1 MMASLPAIFLID
13 DDESVTESLSWMLES
28 VKLNPITYND
38 PREFLEEFAS
48 YEGAACI
55 VLDMRMAGMGGVEVL
70 QQILSLRK
78 DVPVTLLS
86 AHGDVP
92 IAVRSMKLG
101 AFDFLQKPCDPQTFL
116 DAINL
121 MIRHSEEL
129 HEIEKEKR
137 KKDDVLSKLSPRE
150 IEVFNYIVQGLS
162 SKEIAIEL
170 DISPKTIDIHRAN
183 ILKKVDVANYRD
195 LIQKFT

>member
-1 MMASLPAIFLID
+1 MTCGLPAIFLVD
-13 DDESVTESLSWMLES
+13 DDDSVTTSLSWMLES
-28 VKLNPITYND
+28 VKLAPIVFND
-38 PREFLEEFAS
+38 PRQFLDEFLRF
-48 YEGAACI
+48 EGPACI

-70 QQILSLRK
+70 ERVLEHRK

-116 DAINL
+116 DTVNL
-121 MIRHSEEL
+121 MIRQAEEL
-129 HEIEKEKR
+129 YEVSQEEK
-137 KKDDVLSKLSPRE
+137 KKDDTLSKLSPRE
-150 IEVFNYIVQGLS
+150 VEVFNFIIQGMS
-162 SKEIAIEL
+162 SKEIAYEL
-170 DISPKTIDIHRAN
+170 NISPKTIDIHRAN